1 MSFSSKTKTGVIQ
14 ESCRSKNVNREHK
27 AEMKGRLNPQVMAMF
42 KTPRSGLM
50 RTAMERIALAPLH
63 QKKLRTKD
71 KKAIFRYYNRNQSI
85 HQMMKCSK
93 NKEAEGTGTCGAESL
108 NRMNDEI
115 NIGRQHMRVQ
125 IQLSCEEF
133 PDHPKKSINH
143 YAVIYKDG
151 DVMNDTKWRYESYG
165 NGKHLD
171 TTLFF
176 KLLHQNCLSMTI
188 TNSNLEMEEEFEI
201 IEMFRLF
208 QKDMR
213 ERKGMKDVDKFGF
226 SFSGERGEGMT
237 ALNQVPYVMAL
248 AEWRKRFCGPKATEQ
263 HWFN

>member
-1 MSFSSKTKTGVIQ
+1 MSFSSKSKTGVVQ
-14 ESCRSKNVNREHK
+14 ESCRSKNLNRQHK

-50 RTAMERIALAPLH
+50 RKAMERIALAPLH
-63 QKKLRTKD
+63 QERLRKSD
-71 KKAIFRYYNRNQSI
+71 KKAIFHYYDRNQAI

-108 NRMNDEI
+108 KRMEDEI
-115 NIGRQHMRVQ
+115 NIGRSHMRVQ
-125 IQLSCEEF
+125 LQLSCEDF
-133 PDHPKKSINH
+133 PEHPKKSVNH

-176 KLLHQNCLSMTI
+176 KLIHQNCLYMAI

-208 QKDMR
+208 KKDER
-213 ERKGMKDVDKFGF
+213 ERKGKKDVNKFGF
-226 SFSGERGEGMT
+226 GFTGERGEGMT
-237 ALNQVPYVMAL
+237 ALNQIPYVKAMDK
-248 AEWRKRFCGPKATEQ
+248 WRKRFCGPKATEKC
-263 HWFN
+263 WFN